1 MELKMEPKLIK
12 AETFDQYVKEGWLSK
27 SELDNLILFNYTD
40 ATTWSQKWDDITL
53 NSRGTIY
60 NKDTFEVVGL
70 SLPKF
75 FNLNEHECTR
85 FENLPFNE
93 GFVAYEKMDGS
104 LGCLFRHKGQY
115 RIATRG
121 SFYSEQSKKAT
132 EMLKKYDLSSLKEDH
147 TLLFEIIYPEN
158 QIVIPYGDREELVL
172 LAAFNYKKGKE
183 LAWEKVVK
191 IAERCGF
198 SLPKIYNHTFEQL
211 LKLKDEIKWNES
223 EGWVLRFNNGLR
235 VKVKG
240 SDYLRIAKIKSQM
253 SPLAFWDAMVAG
265 KADEYI
271 VSIPEELRAEAEEIY
286 GTLKKQVNTL
296 RQKADSEAQKLN
308 LIGLDI
314 NNKELTKQMASQII
328 TRPDWMKGYL
338 FGAMRGKA
346 SDDFFLKVIRPTDN
360 VYVDLASFK

>member
-1 MELKMEPKLIK
+1 M
-12 AETFDQYVKEGWLSK
+12 
-27 SELDNLILFNYTD
+27 
-40 ATTWSQKWDDITL
+40 TL
-53 NSRGTIY
+53 
-60 NKDTFEVVGL
+60 
-70 SLPKF
+70 
-75 FNLNEHECTR
+75 
-85 FENLPFNE
+85 
-93 GFVAYEKMDGS
+93 
-104 LGCLFRHKGQY
+104 
-115 RIATRG
+115 
-121 SFYSEQSKKAT
+121 
-132 EMLKKYDLSSLKEDH
+132 
-147 TLLFEIIYPEN
+147 
-158 QIVIPYGDREELVL
+158 
-172 LAAFNYKKGKE
+172 
-183 LAWEKVVK
+183 
-191 IAERCGF
+191 
-198 SLPKIYNHTFEQL
+198 
-211 LKLKDEIKWNES
+211 KWNES

-346 SDDFFLKVIRPTDN
+346 SDEFFLKIIRPTDN